1 MRLNSLILSL
11 LGIASLL
18 PVAPVMAQL
27 VVLPAPRL
35 LTTLP
40 MGGKAG
46 STVDVTITGEN
57 IEDVTALLFSTPKI
71 TAKPAT
77 GADGKPVENKFVVSI
92 APDAPVGVHD
102 ARVLSRLGLSSARA
116 FSVSA
121 LNEVTRTAANNTVET
136 ALKLPANT
144 ICNATMTKRAVDFY
158 SFEGKK
164 GQRIA
169 VDCAAAGID
178 SRLTPVVIIADVKG
192 ADLLVNRTG
201 GIINFNPPADGSY
214 LIKVNDLTYQG
225 GERHFYRLA
234 LRDVSGDAP
243 APQQPSTAGVGA
255 VSWPPQ
261 GLAPNAAATEIEPNN
276 APKEAQK
283 VTLPLDV
290 AGSFSP
296 AADVDTFE
304 FEAKK
309 GEVWWVEVASA
320 RLGRQTDP
328 FVLVQRVV
336 KEGEKET
343 LTDVAELY
351 DIASPVK
358 VSTNGYSYDGPPYD
372 VGSPDVL
379 GKVEIKEDGLH
390 RLQVRDL
397 FGGTRNDPQNV
408 YRLLVRK
415 AKPDFALATW
425 AVHMTLRNGD
435 RAAFSKP
442 IALRAGGAMVF
453 EVMAIRRDG
462 FDGDIEMVMEGLPAG
477 VSASGLKIPA
487 GKSVGHVVITA
498 DSKAKRAHALANLTG
513 RATIDGKAVTRP
525 CRLASMTWPVKDAKG
540 EIPSPRLFADI
551 PVSVSDA
558 EPSPITI
565 TGAENKVW
573 EAKVGET
580 LKIPLKAEWRGEFSG
595 TAMKLKAYGAGFEGV
610 KEFELPVKAT
620 TTEAVIDLAA
630 LKTAPGD
637 YTIAFYG
644 SAVAKY
650 SYNPQAVKAAEEV
663 KKKAEAEAAK
673 MATEA
678 KKIAGDAANAPTEK
692 KSEMANAAKVAA
704 EKQKE
709 AEAMMAKA
717 TAKVKA
723 VTDAAAPKEIVDI
736 YVSAPI
742 RISVKALPAPAP
754 APAPAATPAKPAAP
768 AAPAVTTA
776 KK

>member
-1 MRLNSLILSL
+1 
-11 LGIASLL
+11 
-18 PVAPVMAQL
+18 MAQL

-46 STVDVTITGEN
+46 STVEVTISGEN
-57 IEDVTALLFSTPKI
+57 IEDVTELLFSTPKI
-71 TAKPAT
+71 TAKPVT
-77 GADGKPVENKFVVSI
+77 EADGKPVENKFLVTI

-102 ARVLSRLGLSSARA
+102 ARVLSRLGVSSARA

-121 LNEVTRTAANNTVET
+121 LNEVTRTAANNTIET

-178 SRLTPVVIIADVKG
+178 SRLTPVVIIADAKG

-201 GIINFNPPADGSY
+201 GIINFTPPADGTY

-234 LRDVSGDAP
+234 LREINGDGP
-243 APQQPSTAGVGA
+243 APSQPSTARVSA

-261 GLAPNAAATEIEPNN
+261 GLALNAPANELEPNN
-276 APKEAQK
+276 APNEAK
-283 VTLPLDV
+283 AVTLPLDV
-290 AGSFSP
+290 AGSFAP
-296 AADVDTFE
+296 AADVDSFE

-309 GEVWWVEVASA
+309 GEIWWVEVASE

-379 GKVEIKEDGLH
+379 GKVEIKDDGLH

-397 FGGTRNDPQNV
+397 FGGTRNDPQNI

-415 AKPDFALATW
+415 AQPDFALATW

-442 IALRAGGAMVF
+442 ISLRAGGSMVF
-453 EVMAIRRDG
+453 EVMAVRRDG
-462 FDGDIEMVMEGLPAG
+462 FDGEIELVMEGLPAG
-477 VSASGLKIPA
+477 VTASGLKIPA
-487 GKSVGHVVITA
+487 GKSVGHVVISA
-498 DSKAKRAHALANLTG
+498 ASNAKRAHALAHLTG
-513 RATIDGKAVTRP
+513 RATIEGKPVIRP
-525 CRLASMTWPVKDAKG
+525 CRLASMAWPVKDAKQ

-565 TGAENKVW
+565 TSAEERVW
-573 EAKVGET
+573 EANVGET

-610 KEFELPVKAT
+610 KEFELPVKAAK
-620 TTEAVIDLAA
+620 TEAVIDLAA

-678 KKIAGDAANAPTEK
+678 KKIAGDAANAPIEK
-692 KSEMANAAKVAA
+692 KSEMANAAKIAA

-754 APAPAATPAKPAAP
+754 APATAPVEPVAPAAAP